1 MAKVLI
7 DEYLIREA
15 IEALDYSIQEFAN
28 FGVDSLNL
36 ALAADGLQNGLR
48 NSKRAIALDRDTIDA
63 VLDALDTAA
72 SVSPDA
78 EDADIFDAVILRVQN
93 EIRSGNNRADSSNS
107 D

>member
-1 MAKVLI
+1 
-7 DEYLIREA
+7 
-15 IEALDYSIQEFAN
+15 
-28 FGVDSLNL
+28 
-36 ALAADGLQNGLR
+36 LR
-48 NSKRAIALDRDTIDA
+48 NSKRVIALDRDTIDA

>member
-1 MAKVLI
+1 MKILI
-7 DEYLIREA
+7 DEALVKEA

-36 ALAADGLQNGLR
+36 ALAADGLQNALR
-48 NSKRAIALDRDTIDA
+48 VSKESTALSKETLTLA
-63 VLDALDTAA
+63 LDALDYA
-72 SVSPDA
+72 SNTTQDT
-78 EDADIFDAVILRVQN
+78 EDANRFDAVILRIQN

>member
-1 MAKVLI
+1 MKILI
-7 DEYLIREA
+7 DEGLIKEA

-36 ALAADGLQNGLR
+36 ALAADGLQNALR
-48 NSKRAIALDRDTIDA
+48 VSKEVKALSNETLTLA
-63 VLDALDTAA
+63 LDALDYAA
-72 SVSPDA
+72 NTTQDT
-78 EDADIFDAVILRVQN
+78 EDANRFDAVILRIQN